1 VQPLW
6 ETAGGSEPTGSEAG
20 AKGTISNSML
30 APIVE
35 EAKLRWTETLGTGD
49 SRLAVLNSVNVQVG
63 NLPEDRLGVTLGHDI
78 YIDSDAAGRGW
89 QTMDLASVVMHELGH
104 VLGFDHDDAGAI
116 PVMNGTLDAGAHI
129 AQQVIDQQSSDAS
142 IVTPAAKSALT
153 DGLGFSTSWIVL
165 RAISLLDYT
174 VGAADVTGAAGGSD
188 YKRPFNPG
196 NALAYGGRYAG
207 EFGAYQEFAPMVR
220 IVLPGNRLYF
230 SNFDAGEG
238 PAAGTN
244 GAGASVYSDGNDRLF
259 GDLGNDWIV
268 GGTGKDHAF
277 GGWGDDLINMDDDQT
292 TAGGLNNQPDT
303 ATSCEDVAYG
313 GAGRDVLV
321 GNTGGDRLIDWVGE
335 FNSYLLVP
343 FSPFGAGT
351 VSGHL
356 APGIM
361 EYLLKLSSADGA
373 DRTRAADAGIDPL
386 PNGEPNG
393 AW

>member
-1 VQPLW
+1 
-6 ETAGGSEPTGSEAG
+6 
-20 AKGTISNSML
+20 
-30 APIVE
+30 
-35 EAKLRWTETLGTGD
+35 
-49 SRLAVLNSVNVQVG
+49 
-63 NLPEDRLGVTLGHDI
+63 
-78 YIDSDAAGRGW
+78 
-89 QTMDLASVVMHELGH
+89 
-104 VLGFDHDDAGAI
+104 
-116 PVMNGTLDAGAHI
+116 
-129 AQQVIDQQSSDAS
+129 
-142 IVTPAAKSALT
+142 
-153 DGLGFSTSWIVL
+153 
-165 RAISLLDYT
+165 
-174 VGAADVTGAAGGSD
+174 VGAADVTGAAERSD

-220 IVLPGNRLYF
+220 IVLPGNRLSF
-230 SNFDAGEG
+230 SNFDAREG

-244 GAGASVYSDGNDRLF
+244 GAGASVYSDANDRLF

-268 GGTGKDHAF
+268 GGKGKDHAF

-335 FNSYLLVP
+335 FNSYLVVP
-343 FSPFGAGT
+343 FSRFDAGT
-351 VSGHL
+351 VSRHL
-356 APGIM
+356 APEIM
-361 EYLLKLSSADGA
+361 EYLLKLSRTDGA

-386 PNGEPNG
+386 RNGEPNG